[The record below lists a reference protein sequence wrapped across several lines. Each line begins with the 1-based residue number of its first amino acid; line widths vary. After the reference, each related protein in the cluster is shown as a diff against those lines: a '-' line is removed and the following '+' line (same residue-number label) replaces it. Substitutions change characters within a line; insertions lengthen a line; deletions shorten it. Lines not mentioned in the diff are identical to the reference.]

1 MYSRYTLETILATA
15 FGRKVEVQK
24 GEASLLAESAANM
37 CKGVGDLA
45 HLLHLILSKLR
56 GAPSSL
62 SHSSSYS
69 LFQVSFPGWI
79 QY

>member
-1 MYSRYTLETILATA
+1 METILATA

-24 GEASLLAESAANM
+24 GEASLLAESASNM
-37 CKGVGDLA
+37 FKEAGDLTN
-45 HLLHLILSKLR
+45 LIQLILSKLR

-69 LFQVSFPGWI
+69 LFQVTFPGWI